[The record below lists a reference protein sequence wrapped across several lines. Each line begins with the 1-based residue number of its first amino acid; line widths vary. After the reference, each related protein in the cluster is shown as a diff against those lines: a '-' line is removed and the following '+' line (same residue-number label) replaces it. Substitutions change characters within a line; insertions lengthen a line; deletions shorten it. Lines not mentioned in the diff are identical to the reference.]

1 MGELNGKI
9 YVLGGMQ
16 ENGGPTTTTCVL
28 DLATGK
34 WSDGPKLPGEGLEGF
49 GGGVVTCG
57 GRLYATTYAGKVSCL
72 SEDGKTWQDA
82 GQLAGPRF
90 FHRMVCGGNR
100 SLMVIGGGNMEE
112 GKDLTVEVVPA
123 AFSH

>member
-1 MGELNGKI
+1 MRIAELGIFNKENLI
-9 YVLGGMQ
+9 PNSVFPIPHCPFLGG
-16 ENGGPTTTTCVL
+16 GCGCF
-28 DLATGK
+28 G
-34 WSDGPKLPGEGLEGF
+34 GF

-112 GKDLTVEVVPA
+112 GKELTVEVVPA